1 MKSHKDLKVWQES
14 MLLVRDVYDLTNNF
28 PSDEKLTLTSQLRRC
43 AISVPSNI
51 AEGAGRKSHKEWMR
65 FLYIAL
71 GSLAELD
78 TQLEIALM
86 LRYTDDIKNIEQ
98 RVIFIR
104 IMISKLTTSLQKA
117 L

>member
-1 MKSHKDLKVWQES
+1 

-51 AEGAGRKSHKEWMR
+51 AEGAGRKSHKEWIR

-104 IMISKLTTSLQKA
+104 IMITKLISSLQKA
-117 L
+117 LVTS